1 MAKTK
6 LNAIFKISL
15 TMLIIVSIFLTY
27 ALTIT
32 VLSNREK
39 LEYIPVNINDKYW
52 LNNIV
57 INESNEIEYQDLSKH
72 EIREKVIN
80 LFKPKLFIEV
90 NLDELP
96 INNADGLTWLTIRLI
111 QIRNDISS
119 YNYCFVLAHEY
130 THLNNMISDENLT
143 DFIAIKTLYE
153 SGDSY
158 LRKAALIRIHNKI
171 WSDNGNDYD
180 CTYQLIQYFK

>member
-6 LNAIFKISL
+6 LNIIFKIFL

-32 VLSNREK
+32 ILSYREK
-39 LEYIPVNINDKYW
+39 LEYVPVNINDKYW

-57 INESNEIEYQDLSKH
+57 I
-72 EIREKVIN
+72 
-80 LFKPKLFIEV
+80 IEV

-130 THLNNMISDENLT
+130 VHLNNMISDENLT

-153 SGDSY
+153 SGDIY